1 MHAEEQKEEV
11 KEEEKDELFDR
22 IRDDILSAKSLDS
35 GSESEREEPK
45 VQEPIENIQL
55 G

>member
-11 KEEEKDELFDR
+11 KEEEKEELYDR
-22 IRDDILSAKSLDS
+22 IGDDNLSAKPLES
-35 GSESEREEPK
+35 GSESEREEPQ
-45 VQEPIENIQL
+45 VQQPIENIQL